1 MKPTSYRLSL
11 LAALLVTVPL
21 AAPPLAA
28 QAEREDTTPTA
39 AVWLTGV
46 SAATINLVINQG
58 YRITDLEV
66 DNASASSF
74 TVAMMHNSGAYAV
87 AGWWW
92 YYGITSS
99 QVSAYL
105 AQNNARPIDLETYVD
120 GGGTRRYAVVMVSNT
135 GAAHKAYGIFYGSSS
150 ATISNF
156 VSANN
161 HRIVDLNSYDS
172 GGSRVYAAITWPNT
186 GSDARSWW
194 WYYGVTPAQVSAFLS
209 QNNARLVDLGRNPS
223 GTYDVVMTRVSG
235 KWWYYYGQS
244 AAQVTARAKQIGA
257 RVVDIERRG
266 ADLFDVILTNN
277 VNALT
282 TRISEI
288 LRTGTDGFLGAY
300 LRRVDNASGATLAA
314 LHADTTFE
322 PASTMK
328 TLHHVHAMRR
338 VSIGTALLGQGMVTY
353 LGMNGSCPTGGAPF
367 VGETLEMT
375 LRAMMENSDN
385 ARTKTIAD
393 FFGVP
398 AINATAA
405 ALGMSDTSL
414 NHTLGCGGPTPN
426 EITLVDLGRLHR
438 QVATGYLG
446 SQRDK
451 FYELMINSRTY
462 PRVGT
467 LDIEAIITAEAAS
480 EGVSGAVLEAF
491 RGNIT
496 YAAKGGNYDWPSV
509 PRYHGSY
516 FGYISIPFV
525 IAGRV
530 VWQQYAVGTFFN
542 DAIDKTVNFN
552 AITAAY
558 CEMLREELRF
568 ALRTWVG
575 AVIGSN
581 TVFGTA
587 CAGST
592 GTPTTTVNGTPG
604 IGGTVSYTTS
614 GGPASMPAVFNL
626 GTSRTNWAGFSLPLE
641 LGFIGAQGCRLL
653 TDPMIGIP
661 MTTNSQGRVFAIL
674 PMPVDVGALGQEFHV
689 QFLLLDPPAN
699 ALGLVTTRGVTTR
712 VGIML

>member
-1 MKPTSYRLSL
+1 MARDLFSVLLRIALCLTLLLPTL
-11 LAALLVTVPL
+11 T
-21 AAPPLAA
+21 A
-28 QAEREDTTPTA
+28 QVERESTQPIDTIWQPN
-39 AVWLTGV
+39 V
-46 SAATINLVINQG
+46 SATTIGNHIAQG
-58 YRITDLEV
+58 YRITDLEIY
-66 DNASASSF
+66 DPASPRFSV
-74 TVAMMHNSGAYAV
+74 TLVQNSGSYHV
-87 AGWWW
+87 TGWWW
-92 YYGITSS
+92 YYNVTSTELRS
-99 QVSAYL
+99 YL
-105 AQNNARPIDLETYVD
+105 AQNQARPIDVESYLD
-120 GGGTRRYAVVMVSNT
+120 SSGTRRFAVVMVSNT
-135 GAAHKAYGIFYGSSS
+135 GAATKDWTLFLGSSGT
-150 ATISNF
+150 TIGNF
-156 VSANN
+156 LGANGY
-161 HRIVDLNSYDS
+161 RIVDVDGYTS
-172 GGSRVYAAITWPNT
+172 GSARVYAAIAIRNA
-186 GSDARSWW
+186 GADLRSWW
-194 WYYGVTPAQVSAFLS
+194 WYLGISRAQVSTFLN
-209 QNNARLVDLGRNPS
+209 QNNARLVDLDPVGD
-223 GTYDVVMTRVSG
+223 GTYDVVMNQSSG
-235 KWWYYYGQS
+235 VWGYYFDQSSSSLTQLVNQYG
-244 AAQVTARAKQIGA
+244 RRI
-257 RVVDIERRG
+257 VDIERVTSST
-266 ADLFDVILTNN
+266 FDVILNN
-277 VNALT
+277 NLDGRG
-282 TRISEI
+282 TRISQI
-288 LRTGTDGFLGAY
+288 LNNGTTGYLGAY
-300 LRRVDNASGATLAA
+300 LRRLDG
-314 LHADTTFE
+314 TTSTELVKLNEGIRFE
-322 PASTMK
+322 PASTLK
-328 TLHHVHAMRR
+328 TLPHAYAMYLC
-338 VSIGTALLGQGMVTY
+338 SIGATSLAANGSVPLGTT
-353 LGMNGSCPTGGAPF
+353 GSCPNGGPP
-367 VGETLEMT
+367 VVTDTLET
-375 LRAMMENSDN
+375 SLRHMMENSDN
-385 ARTKTIAD
+385 ARTKALVDT
-393 FFGVP
+393 FGV
-398 AINATAA
+398 A
-405 ALGMSDTSL
+405 ALNDHASTVLSMPRTRI
-414 NHTLGCGGPTPN
+414 NHVFGCGGPTEN
-426 EITLVDLGRLHR
+426 TTTLEDLGALHDYMADGNLPNFR
-438 QVATGYLG
+438 AP
-446 SQRDK
+446 
-451 FYELMINSRTY
+451 FHELMINSRTY